1 MPRTHQRRSNRTHQT
16 QSLGAVLD
24 QLLDRTNMRGK
35 IDGVRV
41 VEAWAELA
49 GPAICARTHSAK
61 LQSDVLHVRMQ
72 TAEWRH
78 ALHMER
84 SGWRDRLNAHLG
96 ESVVRE
102 IVFR

>member
-1 MPRTHQRRSNRTHQT
+1 MSPAHQRRSNRTYQT
-16 QSLGAVLD
+16 QSLSAVLD
-24 QLLDRTNMRGK
+24 QLLDQTKMRGK

-49 GPAICARTHSAK
+49 GPPICAVTHSAK
-61 LQSDVLHVRMQ
+61 LQSDVLHVRIQ
-72 TAEWRH
+72 SSAWRH

-84 SGWRDRLNAHLG
+84 GRWCDRLNAHLG
-96 ESVVRE
+96 ESIVRE